1 MFRIHEKVVVFFS
14 TTICLLRIFHGK
26 LMNLRMIILH
36 HLSGAARGNSNLPKN
51 HYSLWWK
58 TFWVEKLDHH
68 QLIFQVIVP
77 FQTLFTQLLCKS
89 RYLQEWKIF
98 HGFETAT
105 SNMECLKFLKRFF
118 EMISK
123 CVKCAQSQICHLF
136 FCSIWLYFL
145 FKTLKS
151 LVLHGLLGLSSFRT
165 S

>member
-1 MFRIHEKVVVFFS
+1 MFRIQEKVAVFFS

-77 FQTLFTQLLCKS
+77 FRHYLPNCYAKS
-89 RYLQEWKIF
+89 GIF
-98 HGFETAT
+98 KNEKYSIDFETAI
-105 SNMECLKFLKRFF
+105 SNKECLKFLKRFF

-145 FKTLKS
+145 FKTPKS
-151 LVLHGLLGLSSFRT
+151 LVLHGLLGLSSFQT

>member
-1 MFRIHEKVVVFFS
+1 MFRIQEKVAVFFS

-77 FQTLFTQLLCKS
+77 FQTLFTQLLCKI
-89 RYLQEWKIF
+89 RHLQKWKIF
-98 HGFETAT
+98 HRFWNSNFKQGMSEVFEKIFWNDLQMCEMCSVTD
-105 SNMECLKFLKRFF
+105 LPFIFL
-118 EMISK
+118 
-123 CVKCAQSQICHLF
+123 
-136 FCSIWLYFL
+136 
-145 FKTLKS
+145 
-151 LVLHGLLGLSSFRT
+151 
-165 S
+165 